1 MPEYWLDSNIFIE
14 GKKGPYGFD
23 IAPRFW
29 VLIDEL
35 VAEGRISCPMRVYDE
50 LLDGQ
55 DDLAAWAQD
64 RRESGLF
71 LEPEAAVQK
80 SFAQIAGYVEA
91 SYPKTNATQRF
102 LDRADPWVIAHAI
115 VEGSKVVTME
125 IAVPPD
131 VQKVKI
137 PNVCSH
143 LNFNVPCVNTY
154 QMLRELGVRWNN

>member
-29 VLIDEL
+29 DLMDEM
-35 VAEGRISCPMRVYDE
+35 VAEGRISCPTRVYDE
-50 LLDGQ
+50 LLNGQ
-55 DDLAAWAQD
+55 DDLAAWAQE

-71 LEPEAAVQK
+71 VEPEASVQAA
-80 SFAQIAGYVEA
+80 FGQVAEYVQA
-91 SYPKTNATQRF
+91 SYPNTNATQRF
-102 LDRADPWVIAHAI
+102 LDRADPWVISHAV
-115 VEGSKVVTME
+115 VEGSAVVTME
-125 IAVPPD
+125 IAVQPN

-143 LNFNVPCVNTY
+143 FNVPCVNTY

>member
-29 VLIDEL
+29 VLVDEL

-55 DDLAAWAQD
+55 DDLEAWAQE

-71 LEPEAAVQK
+71 LEPEAAVQET
-80 SFAQIAGYVEA
+80 FAQIAGYVQA
-91 SYPKTNATQRF
+91 SYPNTNATQRF
-102 LDRADPWVIAHAI
+102 LGRADPWVIAHAI
-115 VEGSKVVTME
+115 VEGSAVVTME
-125 IAVPPD
+125 IAVQPN

-143 LNFNVPCVNTY
+143 FNAPCVNTY